1 MLSRDVRGLAGGA
14 LLIVI
19 GLFFAFYAHSHYNL
33 GSFAQMGPGM
43 MPLVLGI
50 ILMLLGVVIAIIGYF
65 STGVPIQPDARS
77 LIAVTGAIV
86 GFAVISQAFGM
97 VPAVVALTIASG
109 LADNKLSPL
118 AMTVLTVILTAIAVG
133 AFHFGLGIRMPL
145 FAWPF

>member
-1 MLSRDVRGLAGGA
+1 MLSLDVRGLAGGV

-19 GLFFAFYAHSHYNL
+19 GLFFAVYAHSNYNL

-43 MPLVLGI
+43 MPFVLGI
-50 ILMLLGVVIAIIGYF
+50 ILVLLGTIIAVIGYF
-65 STGVPIQPDARS
+65 STGTEIRPDFRS
-77 LIAVTGAIV
+77 LAAVSAAIV

-97 VPAVVALTIASG
+97 VPAVVALTVASG

-118 AMTVLTVILTAIAVG
+118 AMTVLTAVLTVIAVG